1 MLQEILEQLYEFAAK
16 SIPDKQILAAKKTY
30 QMETG
35 TLYED
40 DKSYNS
46 RMALFLEWYLFNN
59 CAPKSSKTV
68 LEVLLENN
76 SEEFSTDQLKI
87 YKDISK
93 STQSLFLIQK
103 VHEDRVKAV
112 NLFTDEIYLVQEK
125 DSRLIFK
132 ENDIF
137 QGRIIYFQK
146 YFHFTGN
153 FCFHPKK
160 SHKYIKYEIKLIAK
174 SLNQYKKDLAKTEK
188 TLLKATTKLKRHEL
202 KIENLNGKIHNINSE
217 SKVAKLNQKLKLL
230 VEEKETQIRT
240 IQELRN
246 KASFIKN
253 DKIKNEGNKQINA
266 LINRLAYMNLKW
278 ERSRQ
283 IDITDIYK
291 N

>member
-1 MLQEILEQLYEFAAK
+1 MIQEILEQLFEFAAK
-16 SIPDKQILAAKKTY
+16 SISDQQILAAKKTY

-35 TLYED
+35 LLYED

-76 SEEFSTDQLKI
+76 SEECNTDKLKI
-87 YKDISK
+87 YKSISK
-93 STQSLFLIQK
+93 SIQSLFLIQK
-103 VHEDRVKAV
+103 VHEDRVKAI
-112 NLFTDEIYLVQEK
+112 NLFNDEIYLVQEK

-153 FCFHPKK
+153 FCFHPEK
-160 SHKYIKYEIKLIAK
+160 SHKYIRYEIKLIAK
-174 SLNQYKKDLAKTEK
+174 SLNQHKKDLAKTEK
-188 TLLKATTKLKRHEL
+188 TLLKANTKLTRHEL
-202 KIENLNGKIHNINSE
+202 KIENLNEKLHNINSE
-217 SKVAKLNQKLKLL
+217 NKVAKLNQKLKLL

-246 KASFIKN
+246 EVSFIKN

-283 IDITDIYK
+283 IDITDIY
-291 N
+291 NN

>member
-59 CAPKSSKTV
+59 STPKSSKTV

-76 SEEFSTDQLKI
+76 SEEFNTDQLKI
-87 YKDISK
+87 YKNISK

-103 VHEDRVKAV
+103 VHEDGVKAI

-137 QGRIIYFQK
+137 QGRIIYFKK
-146 YFHFTGN
+146 YFYFTGN

-174 SLNQYKKDLAKTEK
+174 SLNQYKKDLAKAEK

-202 KIENLNGKIHNINSE
+202 KIENLNGKIHNIKSE

-246 KASFIKN
+246 EASFIKN

>member
-1 MLQEILEQLYEFAAK
+1 MIQEILEQLFEFAAK
-16 SIPDKQILAAKKTY
+16 SISDQQILAAKKTY

-35 TLYED
+35 ILYED

-76 SEEFSTDQLKI
+76 SEECNTDKLKI
-87 YKDISK
+87 YKSISK
-93 STQSLFLIQK
+93 SIQSLFLIQK
-103 VHEDRVKAV
+103 VHEDRVKAI
-112 NLFTDEIYLVQEK
+112 NLFNDEIYLVQEK

-160 SHKYIKYEIKLIAK
+160 SHKYIRYEIKLIAK
-174 SLNQYKKDLAKTEK
+174 SLNQHKKDLAKTEK
-188 TLLKATTKLKRHEL
+188 TLLKANTKLTRHEL
-202 KIENLNGKIHNINSE
+202 KIENLNEKLHNINSE
-217 SKVAKLNQKLKLL
+217 NKVAKLNQKLKLL

-246 KASFIKN
+246 EVSFIKN

-266 LINRLAYMNLKW
+266 LINSLAYKNLKW

-283 IDITDIYK
+283 IDISDIYK

>member
-1 MLQEILEQLYEFAAK
+1 MIQEILEQLFEFAAK
-16 SIPDKQILAAKKTY
+16 SISDQQILAAKKTY

-35 TLYED
+35 ILYED

-76 SEEFSTDQLKI
+76 SEECNTDKLKI
-87 YKDISK
+87 YKSISK
-93 STQSLFLIQK
+93 SIQSLFLIQK
-103 VHEDRVKAV
+103 VHEDRVKAI
-112 NLFTDEIYLVQEK
+112 NLFNDEIYLVQEK

-153 FCFHPKK
+153 FCFHPEK
-160 SHKYIKYEIKLIAK
+160 SHKYIRYEIKLIAK
-174 SLNQYKKDLAKTEK
+174 SLNQHKKDLAKTEK
-188 TLLKATTKLKRHEL
+188 TLLKANTKLTRHEL
-202 KIENLNGKIHNINSE
+202 KIENLNEKLHNINSE
-217 SKVAKLNQKLKLL
+217 NKVAKLNQKLKLL

-246 KASFIKN
+246 EVSFIKN

-266 LINRLAYMNLKW
+266 LINRLTYMNLKW

-283 IDITDIYK
+283 IDITDIY
-291 N
+291 NN

>member
-1 MLQEILEQLYEFAAK
+1 MIQEILEQLFEFAAK
-16 SIPDKQILAAKKTY
+16 SISDEQILAAKKTY

-35 TLYED
+35 ILYED

-76 SEEFSTDQLKI
+76 SEECNTDKLKI
-87 YKDISK
+87 YKSISK
-93 STQSLFLIQK
+93 SIQSLFLIQK
-103 VHEDRVKAV
+103 VHEDRVKAI
-112 NLFTDEIYLVQEK
+112 NLFNDEIYLVQEK

-160 SHKYIKYEIKLIAK
+160 SHKYIRYEIKLIAK
-174 SLNQYKKDLAKTEK
+174 SLNQHKKDLAKTEK
-188 TLLKATTKLKRHEL
+188 TLLKANTKLTRHEL
-202 KIENLNGKIHNINSE
+202 KIENLNEKLHNINSE
-217 SKVAKLNQKLKLL
+217 NKVAKLNQKLKLL

-246 KASFIKN
+246 EVSFIKN

-283 IDITDIYK
+283 IDITDIY
-291 N
+291 NN

>member
-1 MLQEILEQLYEFAAK
+1 MLQEILEQLFEFTAK
-16 SIPDKQILAAKKTY
+16 SIPDEQILAAKKNY

-76 SEEFSTDQLKI
+76 SEEFNTDQLKI
-87 YKDISK
+87 YKNISK

-103 VHEDRVKAV
+103 VHEDGVKAI

-174 SLNQYKKDLAKTEK
+174 SLNQYKKNLAKTEK

-246 KASFIKN
+246 EASFIKN

>member
-1 MLQEILEQLYEFAAK
+1 MLQEILEQLFEFSAK
-16 SIPDKQILAAKKTY
+16 SIPDEQILAAKKTY

-35 TLYED
+35 LLYED
-40 DKSYNS
+40 DKSYNL

-76 SEEFSTDQLKI
+76 SEQCNTDKLNL
-87 YKDISK
+87 YKSISE
-93 STQSLFLIQK
+93 SIQSLFLIQK
-103 VHEDRVKAV
+103 VHEDRVKAI

-125 DSRLIFK
+125 DSRLIFR
-132 ENDIF
+132 ENDIL

-146 YFHFTGN
+146 FFHFTGN
-153 FCFHPKK
+153 FCFHPEK
-160 SHKYIKYEIKLIAK
+160 SHKYIRSEIKLIAK
-174 SLNQYKKDLAKTEK
+174 SLNQHKKEFAKTEK
-188 TLLKATTKLKRHEL
+188 TLLKANTKLKRHEL
-202 KIENLNGKIHNINSE
+202 KIENSKEKLHNINSE
-217 SKVAKLNQKLKLL
+217 NKVAKLNQKLKLL

-240 IQELRN
+240 IQELKN
-246 KASFIKN
+246 EVSFIKN
-253 DKIKNEGNKQINA
+253 DKIKNEGNRQINA

-283 IDITDIYK
+283 IDIADIYT

>member
-1 MLQEILEQLYEFAAK
+1 MLQEILEQLFEFTAK

-76 SEEFSTDQLKI
+76 SEEFNTDQLKI
-87 YKDISK
+87 YKNISK

-103 VHEDRVKAV
+103 VHEDGVKAI

-125 DSRLIFK
+125 GSRLIFK

-188 TLLKATTKLKRHEL
+188 TLLKATTKLKRREL

-230 VEEKETQIRT
+230 VEEKETQVRT
-240 IQELRN
+240 IQKLRN
-246 KASFIKN
+246 EASFIKN

>member
-59 CAPKSSKTV
+59 STPKSSKTV
-68 LEVLLENN
+68 LEILLENN
-76 SEEFSTDQLKI
+76 SEEFNTDQLKI
-87 YKDISK
+87 YKNISK

-103 VHEDRVKAV
+103 VHEDGVKAI

-137 QGRIIYFQK
+137 QGRIIYFKK
-146 YFHFTGN
+146 YFYFTGN

-174 SLNQYKKDLAKTEK
+174 SLNQYKKDLAKAEK

-202 KIENLNGKIHNINSE
+202 KIENLNGKIHNIKSE
-217 SKVAKLNQKLKLL
+217 SKVAKLNQKLKLF

-246 KASFIKN
+246 EASFIKN

-283 IDITDIYK
+283 INITDIYK

>member
-1 MLQEILEQLYEFAAK
+1 MIQEILEQLFEFAAK
-16 SIPDKQILAAKKTY
+16 SISDQQILAAKKTY

-35 TLYED
+35 ILYED

-76 SEEFSTDQLKI
+76 SEECNTDKLKI
-87 YKDISK
+87 YKSISK
-93 STQSLFLIQK
+93 SIQSLFLIQK
-103 VHEDRVKAV
+103 VHEDRVKAI
-112 NLFTDEIYLVQEK
+112 NLFNDEIYLVQEK

-153 FCFHPKK
+153 FCFHPEK
-160 SHKYIKYEIKLIAK
+160 SHKYIRYKIKLIAK
-174 SLNQYKKDLAKTEK
+174 SLNQHKKDLAKTEK
-188 TLLKATTKLKRHEL
+188 TLLKANTKLTRHGL
-202 KIENLNGKIHNINSE
+202 KIENLNEKLHNINSE
-217 SKVAKLNQKLKLL
+217 NKVAKLNQKLKLL

-246 KASFIKN
+246 EVSFIKN

-283 IDITDIYK
+283 IDITDIY
-291 N
+291 NN

>member
-1 MLQEILEQLYEFAAK
+1 MIQEILEQLFEFAAK
-16 SIPDKQILAAKKTY
+16 SISDQQILAAKKTY

-59 CAPKSSKTV
+59 CAPKSSKTI

-76 SEEFSTDQLKI
+76 SEECNTDKLKI
-87 YKDISK
+87 YKSISE
-93 STQSLFLIQK
+93 SIQSLFFIQK
-103 VHEDRVKAV
+103 VNDDSVKAI
-112 NLFTDEIYLVQEK
+112 NLFTDEIYLVIEK
-125 DSRLIFK
+125 DSRLIFR

-153 FCFHPKK
+153 FCFHPEK
-160 SHKYIKYEIKLIAK
+160 SHKYIRYEIKLIAK
-174 SLNQYKKDLAKTEK
+174 SLNQHKKDLAKTEK
-188 TLLKATTKLKRHEL
+188 TLLKANTKLTRHEL
-202 KIENLNGKIHNINSE
+202 KIENLNEKLHNINSE
-217 SKVAKLNQKLKLL
+217 NKVAKLNQKLKLL

-246 KASFIKN
+246 EVSFIKN

-266 LINRLAYMNLKW
+266 LINRLTYMNLKW

-283 IDITDIYK
+283 IDITDIY
-291 N
+291 NN

>member
-1 MLQEILEQLYEFAAK
+1 MLQEILEQLFEFAAK

-30 QMETG
+30 QIETG

-76 SEEFSTDQLKI
+76 SEEFNTDQLKI
-87 YKDISK
+87 YKNISK

-103 VHEDRVKAV
+103 VHEDGVKAI

-188 TLLKATTKLKRHEL
+188 TLLKAATKLKRHEL